1 MSKLFNNVV
10 IIGTG
15 LIGASVGLNLVTRRM
30 ASQVIGVGR
39 SAANLK
45 TARQR
50 KAIHQGL
57 TIRKTAELFSGKGAQ
72 VLRAA
77 DLILLATPVQTALEF
92 VESIPRELIASLQP
106 GAVMTDVGSTK
117 QSIVKAAIRRI
128 KGPATFIG
136 GHPIAGRS
144 VTGAQAALRDL
155 FKEKAVI
162 LTPTKAAPAALR
174 KVKRLWELQGA
185 RVTTMTA
192 AKHDQLLAH
201 ISHLPQMVAYS
212 LVNGIGDAKELVKF
226 AGSGFRDTTR
236 IAGSD
241 PTMWRDISLDNRAV
255 LLKAMQKFEQ
265 EWNELKKALKRG
277 DGKRLTQLFAR
288 AKKRRDKFNV

>member
-1 MSKLFNNVV
+1 MANKLVDKVV

-50 KAIHQGL
+50 KAVHKGL
-57 TIRKTAELFSGKGAQ
+57 TIRRTSDLFKGKGAQ
-72 VLRAA
+72 ALREA

-92 VESIPRELIASLQP
+92 VEAIPKELIASLQP
-106 GAVMTDVGSTK
+106 GAVITDVGSTK
-117 QSIVKAAIRRI
+117 QSIVKAAARRI
-128 KGPATFIG
+128 KGPVTFIG

-144 VTGAQAALRDL
+144 VTGAKAALRDL
-155 FKEKAVI
+155 FKDRAVI
-162 LTPTKAAPAALR
+162 LTPTKAAPAVLR
-174 KVKRLWELQGA
+174 KVKRLWEVQGA
-185 RVTTMTA
+185 RVTIMTA

-201 ISHLPQMVAYS
+201 ISHLPQLAAYS
-212 LVNGIGDAKELVKF
+212 LINGIGDAKELVKF

-241 PTMWRDISLDNRAV
+241 PVMWRDISLDNRAA
-255 LLKAMQKFEQ
+255 LLKAMGKFEK

-277 DGKRLTQLFAR
+277 DSKRLMQLFER
-288 AKKRRDKFNV
+288 AKRKRDKFM